1 MFDNIKN
8 TLQPLEYY
16 VSSRGHTKVSADY
29 IKTTFLAHLNTMR
42 KVYNIPSVCTN
53 ETAARA
59 LILLLENVPA
69 ASSKK
74 ETVRYDETA
83 ASMMYYS
90 GIISADKKRAVRQ
103 YNICGLDKSNGY
115 MLIVSCLLRLGDE
128 LQSPNTVTPFED
140 FPEHL
145 LATYN
150 ILCYYCLK
158 TKNYTLAEK
167 SCTVLYVH
175 TQNFLEQINLL
186 G

>member
-1 MFDNIKN
+1 MFTKIKN

-16 VSSRGHTKVSADY
+16 VSSRKSTKVSANY
-29 IKTTFLAHLNTMR
+29 IKTTLLAHLNTIR
-42 KVYNIPSVCTN
+42 KVCNIPNVCTN
-53 ETAARA
+53 ETAVRA
-59 LILLLENVPA
+59 LMLLLENVPA

-74 ETVRYDETA
+74 EKVRYDGTE

-90 GIISADKKRAVRQ
+90 GIISADKKRAARQ
-103 YNICGLDKSNGY
+103 YDICGLNESNGY
-115 MLIVSCLLRLGDE
+115 MLIVSCLLKLGDE

-158 TKNYTLAEK
+158 TKNYTPAEK

-175 TQNFLEQINLL
+175 TKNFLERVNLL